1 MVTCQPA
8 MFDDTKGYPFCC
20 SQQQLPQIGRSAWTW
35 SSGRRVMK
43 SDVWTCSLAKI
54 CERQRPYVKNS
65 DSSSTNMDLTWFISA
80 TVMIWLTTMVISP
93 TKNHGDC
100 SGSFPRN
107 GWVFFLNGNIM
118 ERKGEGSGWLLAPSI
133 FGPHRH
139 GRHMADEH
147 VEPRNIMFTAIQRP
161 LDTHSHI

>member
-107 GWVFFLNGNIM
+107 GWVFFKWEHHGT
-118 ERKGEGSGWLLAPSI
+118 KGGRFRLAVGPQHIWTTSTWPSHGGWTCWTPQ
-133 FGPHRH
+133 H
-139 GRHMADEH
+139 H
-147 VEPRNIMFTAIQRP
+147 V
-161 LDTHSHI
+161 HSDSAASWHT